1 MDAEARWE
9 AVVAHDPAADGRFV
23 YAVRS
28 TGVYCR
34 PSCPSRRPRRQNVEF
49 FGGPEQAE
57 AGGYRPCRRCRPRG
71 GGTVPTEAVRAVA
84 AACRLLE
91 RDEEATTTLAALAA
105 QVGMSPS
112 HLSRSFKRLLG
123 MTPRQYGAEARL
135 ERARRELRAGAAV
148 TDAIYGAGYGSSR
161 AFYEGARAGLG
172 MTPSAY
178 RRGGA
183 AQRITYTVVGSRLG
197 EVLVATTEEGV
208 CAVRFVDGGDD
219 GAALLSGEF
228 PAATT
233 VRDDGA
239 LAEVA
244 AQVVAA
250 VDGQPGAGQALPLD
264 VRATAFQLRVWQ
276 ALRAI
281 PRGQT
286 RSYREVARSIGQ
298 PTAVRA
304 VAGACAANPVALLV
318 PCHRVVASG
327 GALAGYRWGTDRK
340 RALLDAEAEAEAAAP
355 PPA

>member
-1 MDAEARWE
+1 MDAEARWR
-9 AVVAHDPAADGRFV
+9 AVVAHDATADGRFV

-34 PSCPSRRPRRQNVEF
+34 PSCPSRRPGRENVEF
-49 FGGPEQAE
+49 FGGPDQAE
-57 AGGYRPCRRCRPRG
+57 AGGYRPCRRCRPRAT
-71 GGTVPTEAVRAVA
+71 GTAPTEAARAVA

-91 RDEEATTTLAALAA
+91 LDDELAPTLANLAA
-105 QVGMSPS
+105 RVGMSPS

-123 MTPRQYGAEARL
+123 MTPRQYGAEVRL
-135 ERARRELRAGAAV
+135 ERARRGLRAGAPV

-183 AQRITYTVVGSRLG
+183 AQRIAYTVVASRLG
-197 EVLVATTEEGV
+197 EVLVATTGEGV
-208 CAVRFVDGGDD
+208 CAVRFVDGDAEARLG
-219 GAALLSGEF
+219 GEF

-233 VRDDGA
+233 ARDDGA
-239 LAEVA
+239 LAEAA

-250 VDGQPGAGQALPLD
+250 VDGEPGAGAGLPLD

-286 RSYREVARSIGQ
+286 RSYTEVARSIGH
-298 PTAVRA
+298 PAAVRA

-318 PCHRVVASG
+318 PCHRVVASSG
-327 GALAGYRWGTDRK
+327 SLAGYRWGTDRK
-340 RALLDAEAEAEAAAP
+340 RALLEAEGAALRLP
-355 PPA
+355 